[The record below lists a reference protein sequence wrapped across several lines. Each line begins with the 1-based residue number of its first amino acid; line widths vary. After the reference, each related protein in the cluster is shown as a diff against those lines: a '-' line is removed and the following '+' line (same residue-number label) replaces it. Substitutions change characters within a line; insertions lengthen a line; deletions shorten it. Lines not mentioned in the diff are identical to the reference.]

1 MQMSTLASAGDTA
14 HHMGLGSNAGI
25 LDGANAEAMA
35 EELSARFSAAR
46 EALSSYVF
54 GQRTVVDQVLIT
66 LLSGG
71 NGLLVGVPG
80 LAKTRLVDT
89 LGIVL
94 GMDTKRIQFTPDLM
108 PGDIVG
114 TEVLEEADDG
124 RRSFRFIKGPIFL
137 SVQSFEDL
145 ENADPT
151 NAVFVATT
159 NGAVACDATYE
170 DYMICPGDCP
180 LPSPAN
186 ASPMNMDIVSLLKSC
201 VMTFANPMGGL

>member
-1 MQMSTLASAGDTA
+1 MSTLASAGDTA

-80 LAKTRLVDT
+80 LSARRV
-89 LGIVL
+89 
-94 GMDTKRIQFTPDLM
+94 
-108 PGDIVG
+108 
-114 TEVLEEADDG
+114 EAQVAA
-124 RRSFRFIKGPIFL
+124 RRDIFL
-137 SVQSFEDL
+137 HGAEGAANLRRITDVDAGEI
-145 ENADPT
+145 
-151 NAVFVATT
+151 VVRRVRHVAERLQIARV
-159 NGAVACDATYE
+159 GE
-170 DYMICPGDCP
+170 LI
-180 LPSPAN
+180 
-186 ASPMNMDIVSLLKSC
+186 
-201 VMTFANPMGGL
+201 